1 MRPFTSLA
9 VLSMPRLYCGGVL
22 LLVSGT
28 AAFSQA
34 PAGPMTPRPGSPVQ
48 QTPPDALNKITARV
62 TLVSTPV
69 TVRDSRGGM
78 IHDLDQQDFLITD
91 NGVPQEITHFD
102 VGGDPLSMVVVV
114 ETSSRIDPMLA
125 QLRKLGSIFT
135 EQVMGP
141 EAEAAVIGFD
151 DSVHRLQG
159 FTSSHDSI
167 QSVFARLKT
176 GESGNHLFDAMSGGV
191 EMLSRRRQ
199 PTPETPVPGRRIL
212 LVVSE
217 ALDSGSET
225 RLGEVLRQAQLQN
238 ITIFS
243 LGLSTTRAEMQA
255 KRRENAPV
263 SPTPP
268 GVMGLPAP
276 PGTVQTPSTEANR
289 NAGIDL
295 IELAQ
300 VIVEHTKSA
309 ATKRSLELAAAAT
322 GGEYYSTF
330 KDRSMESALDEIGGE
345 LHSQYLITYSPPRSD
360 DNRDFG
366 YHKIAVALVPDK
378 AAGRKISARPGYYIP
393 PPGS

>member
-1 MRPFTSLA
+1 
-9 VLSMPRLYCGGVL
+9 
-22 LLVSGT
+22 
-28 AAFSQA
+28 
-34 PAGPMTPRPGSPVQ
+34 MTPRPGTVVQ
-48 QTPPDALNKITARV
+48 PTPPDALGKITARV
-62 TLVSTPV
+62 TLVTTPV
-69 TVRDSRGGM
+69 TVRDSRGSM

-91 NGVPQEITHFD
+91 NGAPQKIAHFD
-102 VGGDPLSMVVVV
+102 VGGDPLSLVVVV
-114 ETSSRIDPMLA
+114 ETSSRVDPMLA

-167 QSVFARLKT
+167 QSVFSGLQT
-176 GESGNHLFDAMSGGV
+176 GESGHCLFDAMSGGV
-191 EMLSRRRQ
+191 EMLSRRKQ
-199 PTPETPVPGRRIL
+199 PSPETPVPGRRVL
-212 LVVSE
+212 VVVSE